1 MLNHDIIINHIDDI
15 FWQDM
20 HAKRVLSLAH
30 ATHGVIESGSLVIP
44 LAMASLWPVV
54 LNAERKYAVKQV
66 DRLLTN
72 TQLNVWR
79 LFDDWAPYVVSERTE
94 IVVSMDW
101 AEFEADDH
109 STLVISL
116 QTNHGRA
123 HQKSL
128 LKGQRNAHERALLT
142 KLRKTLPEDV
152 LSLW

>member
-1 MLNHDIIINHIDDI
+1 MLNHDIILNHIDDI

-30 ATHGVIESGSLVIP
+30 ETHGVIESGSLVIP

-72 TQLNVWR
+72 IQLNVWR
-79 LFDDWAPYVVSERTE
+79 LFDDWVPYVVSERTE
-94 IVVSMDW
+94 IVVSIDW
-101 AEFEADDH
+101 TEFETDDH

-152 LSLW
+152 LSLR